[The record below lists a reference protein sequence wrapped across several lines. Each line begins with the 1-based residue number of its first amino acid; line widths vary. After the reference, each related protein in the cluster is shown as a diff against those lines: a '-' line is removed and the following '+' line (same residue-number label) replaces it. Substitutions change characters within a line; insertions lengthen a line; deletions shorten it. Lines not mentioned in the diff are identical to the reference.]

1 MQILHTGLHLH
12 LHVLV
17 YKVGENITIMSN
29 AFGLGDLD
37 VVVKKITS
45 GWIFI
50 AVIFFLFYD
59 RIYDDI
65 GLQYVY
71 EMSMQIVTL
80 PVMFLCLP
88 SS

>member
-1 MQILHTGLHLH
+1 M
-12 LHVLV
+12 V
-17 YKVGENITIMSN
+17 YNVCENITIMSN

-37 VVVKKITS
+37 VGVKKITS

-50 AVIFFLFYD
+50 AVIFFFFYG
-59 RIYDDI
+59 RICDDI
-65 GLQYVY
+65 DLQYVY